1 MSGKA
6 DAIRAAK
13 AILSEHFG
21 TALII
26 VEDRTPGG
34 RSFIRLVPV
43 GIGPSFAYALLTAAS
58 DEAQTIKHA
67 KQQDAEAG
75 SDDESAEA

>member
-6 DAIRAAK
+6 DAIKAVR

-34 RSFIRLVPV
+34 RSFIRLIPV

-67 KQQDAEAG
+67 KQQDDEVDG
-75 SDDESAEA
+75 ESAEA